1 MIVDFHTHVFPDKI
15 AAMTVAALE
24 KSGNTQSYSDGTYD
38 SLIRQMKAA
47 GVDISINLPVLTKP
61 TQFDSIL
68 KFAISLNEKFA
79 LSQEGEARILSFAGM
94 HPDIEEPEQKLR
106 LIKESGIKGIKIHP
120 DYQSTFIDDE
130 KYIRIFREAKRLGLI
145 TVTHAGFDC
154 AYPGQPIRC
163 TPDRVLRVLDK
174 LCGYDKLVLA
184 HMGANLNFSE
194 VYDKLAG
201 KDVYFDTACV
211 LQLFDEQQFKKM
223 LEKHTDEKI
232 LFATDSPWRD
242 LTVDTCILKG
252 FSLDPLSEKRI
263 LSENAIKL
271 LEI

>member
-1 MIVDFHTHVFPDKI
+1 MTVDFHTHIFPDKI

-24 KSGNTQSYSDGTYD
+24 KSGNTTAYSDGTVTA
-38 SLIRQMKAA
+38 LIEQMKAS
-47 GVDISINLPVLTKP
+47 GVDLCVNLPVLTKP

-68 KFAISLNEKFA
+68 KFALAMNERFA
-79 LSQEGEARILSFAGM
+79 SCEKGEPRILSFAGM
-94 HPDIEEPEQKLR
+94 HPDIEEPEEKLR

-130 KYIRIFREAKRLGLI
+130 KYIRILKEAKRLGLI

-163 TPDRVLRVLDK
+163 TPDRVLNLLDK
-174 LCGYDKLVLA
+174 LAGYDRLVLA

-201 KDVYFDTACV
+201 KDIYFDTACV
-211 LQLFDEQQFKKM
+211 LQLFSEADFKKM
-223 LEKHTDEKI
+223 LKKHGNEKI

-242 LTVDTCILKG
+242 LKIDKGILKS
-252 FSLDPLSEKRI
+252 FSLDSVSENRI